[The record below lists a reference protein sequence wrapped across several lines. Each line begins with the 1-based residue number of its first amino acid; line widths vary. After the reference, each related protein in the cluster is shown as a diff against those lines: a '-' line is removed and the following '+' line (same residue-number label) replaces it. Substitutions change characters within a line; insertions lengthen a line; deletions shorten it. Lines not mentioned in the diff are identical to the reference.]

1 MNSSIKN
8 LIASTK
14 LRTNSKKEE
23 RALTKSVSRT
33 ISLRGSRKASV
44 NIEDVRERQEQSVVE
59 ELRVLLSATNDL
71 PPHLDDYH
79 ILLRYVPM
87 HNSNRYT
94 HEIAKWPMLNVA
106 SIPIFRCPSEFYVFS
121 ELLTQH
127 LANNPI
133 HSTLYLT
140 RHNIIHP
147 FKVDLQ
153 PWN

>member
-1 MNSSIKN
+1 MSSSIKN

-23 RALTKSVSRT
+23 RALTKSISRT

-59 ELRVLLSATNDL
+59 ELRVLLLATNDL

-79 ILLRYVPM
+79 TLLRYIPM
-87 HNSNRYT
+87 H
-94 HEIAKWPMLNVA
+94 KLK
-106 SIPIFRCPSEFYVFS
+106 SIYPCDCKVTNAQCCVHANGPILRWPSEFYVFS
-121 ELLTQH
+121 ELLTRH
-127 LANNPI
+127 LANNPLDI
-133 HSTLYLT
+133 HKS
-140 RHNIIHP
+140 P

-153 PWN
+153 P